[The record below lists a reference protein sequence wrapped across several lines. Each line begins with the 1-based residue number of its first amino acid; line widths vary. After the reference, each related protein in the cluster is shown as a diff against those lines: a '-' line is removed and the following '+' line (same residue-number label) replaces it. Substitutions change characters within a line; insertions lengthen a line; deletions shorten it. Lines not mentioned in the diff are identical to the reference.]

1 MKSACNC
8 SLKLMTSAFEL
19 QGDGMEGSDTYMEK
33 LIYSLKK
40 HPRPQKRKEV
50 AWMLG
55 EKKEKVAVAALIESL
70 DSDPDIFVRAA
81 AAEALGKI
89 GSRKAISIL
98 EHASIHDMVPVRK
111 RAEEAL
117 KAISETSRSRTN

>member
-1 MKSACNC
+1 
-8 SLKLMTSAFEL
+8 MTSAFEL
-19 QGDGMEGSDTYMEK
+19 HGDKMEGSNTYMEK
-33 LIYSLKK
+33 LIYSLKT

-98 EHASIHDMVPVRK
+98 EHVSIHDMVPVRK

-117 KAISETSRSRTN
+117 KAISETSMNRTD